1 MKRNLSK
8 QEHQKMSLMNY
19 ALEHFVAGE
28 IQIPYATHKNVREK
42 KKTPKPSIFR

>member
-42 KKTPKPSIFR
+42 KKNTKTQHF